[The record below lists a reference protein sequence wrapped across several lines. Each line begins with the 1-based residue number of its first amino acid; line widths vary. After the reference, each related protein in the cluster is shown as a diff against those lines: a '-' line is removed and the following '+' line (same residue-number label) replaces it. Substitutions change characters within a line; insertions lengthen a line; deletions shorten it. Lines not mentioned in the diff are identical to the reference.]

1 MGKKSKRTQKKIDLL
16 EVSDVEKIKVIRE
29 IKQKLRQTMVEAK
42 LWQSLMNTESITI
55 NGEII
60 DWKNMDLKG
69 FTLNEF

>member
-1 MGKKSKRTQKKIDLL
+1 MGKKKKRTQKKIDLL

-29 IKQKLRQTMVEAK
+29 IKKKLRQTMVEAK